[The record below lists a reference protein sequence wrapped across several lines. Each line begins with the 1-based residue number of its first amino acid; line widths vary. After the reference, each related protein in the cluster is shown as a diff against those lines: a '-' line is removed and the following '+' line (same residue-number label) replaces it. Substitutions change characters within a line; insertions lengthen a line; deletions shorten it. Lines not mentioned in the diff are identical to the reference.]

1 LVGETNMQDAIAI
14 QSLKTDIA
22 LLRQHVFPP
31 QYLEHVEGLP
41 IYYGLQEEV
50 ENYYQQ
56 WQGLIERAQEL
67 FGLIKHVQKNLKLS
81 AVLRVLL
88 KNAGSLK
95 QTRYLR
101 CKNGCKVMI
110 PRLWLLTVNSSI

>member
-1 LVGETNMQDAIAI
+1 MQDVIAI

-50 ENYYQQ
+50 ENYYRQ

-67 FGLIKHVQKNLKLS
+67 FS
-81 AVLRVLL
+81 AIYGR
-88 KNAGSLK
+88 
-95 QTRYLR
+95 
-101 CKNGCKVMI
+101 
-110 PRLWLLTVNSSI
+110 

>member
-1 LVGETNMQDAIAI
+1 MQDAIAI

-56 WQGLIERAQEL
+56 WQGLI
-67 FGLIKHVQKNLKLS
+67 
-81 AVLRVLL
+81 
-88 KNAGSLK
+88 
-95 QTRYLR
+95 
-101 CKNGCKVMI
+101 
-110 PRLWLLTVNSSI
+110 